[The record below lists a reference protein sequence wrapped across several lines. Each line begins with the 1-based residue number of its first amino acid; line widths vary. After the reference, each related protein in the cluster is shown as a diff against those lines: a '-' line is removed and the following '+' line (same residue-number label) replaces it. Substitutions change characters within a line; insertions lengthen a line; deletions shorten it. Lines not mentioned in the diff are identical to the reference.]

1 MKMSSMRYV
10 FLDVTASGRGFAE
23 LYHSANH
30 ENREALKQYVSW
42 LSPADGSTTYAS
54 IARVI
59 VNWEKT
65 YHSRTT
71 SPTEKEGAVNE
82 RRILRR
88 VILILLKTP
97 REEWVFREHR
107 PQLRLVTLHLLCA
120 ELEIRYENLIS
131 SLWSRFYHLPVY

>member
-10 FLDVTASGRGFAE
+10 FLDVTASGRRFAE

-59 VNWEKT
+59 VNVLGEDVSLQNHLT
-65 YHSRTT
+65 HR
-71 SPTEKEGAVNE
+71 E
-82 RRILRR
+82 RRSCKRKTNIETCYTDPAQNPKRR
-88 VILILLKTP
+88 MG
-97 REEWVFREHR
+97 F
-107 PQLRLVTLHLLCA
+107 
-120 ELEIRYENLIS
+120 
-131 SLWSRFYHLPVY
+131 